1 MGTMSGEEAS
11 PGLRETG
18 IRERSPGSY
27 ELRAYNAEKGR
38 QETTTYVHSRREW
51 GAGIR
56 TARSRRAQLV
66 ADIAA
71 GKYGGSKGTL
81 GYLVDAYIDQR
92 ERTGASP
99 TTIRGYRSI
108 ARAVAAGPGPKK
120 LDKLSSRD
128 LDGWYA
134 DLIAGEMTPAT
145 VHHHHRLVFAALR
158 QGRKW
163 GWVAS
168 NTAELATVPKVPRSE
183 LKVPPPARVVAL
195 IDHAELSRAP
205 DMATIIVTAAL
216 TGLRRG
222 ELCGLRWSDI
232 DWHGQTITVQRS
244 VWQAGKDWG
253 VKDPKSHQV
262 RVIPA
267 GPRVLAALTAW
278 RLRAEREARAAMVE
292 VADDAYAFGPDPDQA
307 VPKMPDVISRRFRL
321 HCQAL
326 EEVTAEEAE
335 ESGRAVTVADRW
347 PYRFHDLRHYQ
358 ATELIAAGLP
368 MVTVSRRLGHAK
380 VSTTSDIYAHDTDA
394 NALLAAGALDSGLAR

>member
-232 DWHGQTITVQRS
+232 DWHGQTITVQAPIDTIPLFVRAGS
-244 VWQAGKDWG
+244 ILPLGAPVESTHQQQAIQ
-253 VKDPKSHQV
+253 HV
-262 RVIPA
+262 RVYPGADANFTLFSDDGQTYAYENGA
-267 GPRVLAALTAW
+267 GSITNLQW
-278 RLRAEREARAAMVE
+278 
-292 VADDAYAFGPDPDQA
+292 DDATQKLTHTGPAAWTKPD
-307 VPKMPDVISRRFRL
+307 
-321 HCQAL
+321 
-326 EEVTAEEAE
+326 
-335 ESGRAVTVADRW
+335 
-347 PYRFHDLRHYQ
+347 
-358 ATELIAAGLP
+358 TEIVQIA
-368 MVTVSRRLGHAK
+368 GH
-380 VSTTSDIYAHDTDA
+380 
-394 NALLAAGALDSGLAR
+394 